1 MKIVDEIYAMYRN
14 VLRGDE
20 DDWLALIMGLF
31 LEHDREDLLSMIEDM
46 SKEELLQ
53 MVTLYTY
60 QLLRLKLERE
70 GTVEKSEKDDTF
82 CRRLH

>member
-20 DDWLALIMGLF
+20 EDILALVMGLF
-31 LEHDREDLLSMIEDM
+31 LDHSREDLLAMIQGL

-60 QLLRLKLERE
+60 QLLRLKLSRE
-70 GTVEKSEKDDTF
+70 GMGDPPDKDEQAV
-82 CRRLH
+82 RRFH

>member
-53 MVTLYTY
+53 MVTLYAY

>member
-20 DDWLALIMGLF
+20 EDILALVMGLF
-31 LEHDREDLLSMIEDM
+31 LDHRREDLLSMIEGL

-53 MVTLYTY
+53 MITLYTY
-60 QLLRLKLERE
+60 QLLRLKLARE
-70 GTVEKSEKDDTF
+70 GMSDTF
-82 CRRLH
+82 ENEEQVLRRHH

>member
-1 MKIVDEIYAMYRN
+1 VKIVDEIYAMYRN

-53 MVTLYTY
+53 MVTLYAY